1 MENSFTVDDED
12 TGKRL
17 DVYLAEQVDELTRSY
32 IQKLIS
38 ERMATVN
45 SQPARANCRLKPGDL
60 VCLQTPELEALEVVA
75 EPVALDIY
83 YEDADVVVV
92 NKPRG
97 MVVHP
102 AEGNY
107 SGTLVNALLY
117 HCRDLSGINGV
128 MRPGIVHR
136 LDKDTSGLLV
146 AAKNDAAH
154 ASLAQQFKDR
164 QVNRRYLALVHGRVR
179 EKAGEVDAPIGRDP
193 RDRQRMAVVQKNGK
207 QAVTT
212 YRVLGRYHG
221 YTYLELKLKT
231 GRTHQI
237 RVHMSFIG
245 YPVVGDPKYG
255 PARDHFNLDGQFLH
269 AGLLGFS
276 HPRSGR
282 YLEFKAPLPKVLQDV
297 LDHLTPEEACEPGE

>member
-1 MENSFTVDDED
+1 MENSFAVNDED
-12 TGKRL
+12 AGKRL
-17 DVYLAEQVDELTRSY
+17 DVYLAEQVEELTRSY
-32 IQKLIS
+32 IQKLIAES
-38 ERMATVN
+38 MATVN

-60 VCLQTPELEALEVVA
+60 VSLYVPPLEPLQVVA
-75 EPVALDIY
+75 EPVPLDIY

-107 SGTLVNALLY
+107 AGTLVNALLY

-128 MRPGIVHR
+128 LRPGIVHR
-136 LDKDTSGLLV
+136 IDKDTSGLIV

-193 RDRQRMAVVQKNGK
+193 KDRQKMAVVQRNSK
-207 QAVTT
+207 QAITT

-221 YTYLELKLKT
+221 YTYLDLKLKT

-245 YPVVGDPKYG
+245 HPVVGDPKYG
-255 PARDHFNLDGQFLH
+255 PARAHFNLDGQFLH
-269 AGLLGFS
+269 AELLGFN
-276 HPRSGR
+276 HPINGQ
-282 YLEFKAPLPKVLQDV
+282 YLEFKAPLPEVLQRI
-297 LDHLTPEEACEPGE
+297 LDQLTPEEASESGE

>member
-12 TGKRL
+12 VGKRL
-17 DVYLAEQVDELTRSY
+17 DVFISEQMDELSRSY
-32 IQKLIS
+32 IQKLITEGMS
-38 ERMATVN
+38 QVN
-45 SQPARANCRLKPGDL
+45 FQPARANYRLKKGDL
-60 VCLQTPELEALEVVA
+60 ASLRVPELETLEVVA
-75 EPVALDIY
+75 EPIALDIY
-83 YEDADVVVV
+83 YEDADVIVV

-117 HCRDLSGINGV
+117 HCHDLSGINGV

-136 LDKDTSGLLV
+136 LDKDTSGLIV

-154 ASLAQQFKDR
+154 AFLAQQFKDR

-207 QAVTT
+207 HAVTT

-221 YTYLELKLKT
+221 YTYLDLKLKT

-245 YPVVGDPKYG
+245 HPVVGDPKYG
-255 PARDHFNLDGQFLH
+255 PARAHFNLDGQFLH

-276 HPRSGR
+276 HPRSGQ
-282 YLEFKAPLPKVLQDV
+282 YLEFKAPLPEVLQHV
-297 LDHLTPEEACEPGE
+297 LDHLTPEEVSEPGE

>member
-1 MENSFTVDDED
+1 MENSFAVNDED

-17 DVYLAEQVDELTRSY
+17 DVYLTEQVEELTRSY
-32 IQKLIS
+32 IQKLIAES
-38 ERMATVN
+38 MATVN

-60 VCLQTPELEALEVVA
+60 VSLNVPELVPLEVVA
-75 EPVALDIY
+75 EPVPLDIY

-128 MRPGIVHR
+128 LRPGIVHR
-136 LDKDTSGLLV
+136 IDKDTSGLIV

-179 EKAGEVDAPIGRDP
+179 EKKGEVDAPIGRDP
-193 RDRQRMAVVQKNGK
+193 KDRQKMAVIQRNGK
-207 QAVTT
+207 QAITT
-212 YRVLGRYHG
+212 YRVIGRYHG
-221 YTYLELKLKT
+221 YTYLDLKLKT

-237 RVHMSFIG
+237 RVHMAFIG
-245 YPVVGDPKYG
+245 HPVVGDPKYG
-255 PARDHFNLDGQFLH
+255 PTRAHFNLDGQFLH
-269 AGLLGFS
+269 AELLGFN
-276 HPRSGR
+276 HPVSGQ
-282 YLEFKAPLPKVLQDV
+282 YLEFKAPLPEVLQHV
-297 LDHLTPEEACEPGE
+297 LDQLTPEETRDAGE

>member
-1 MENSFTVDDED
+1 MENSFAVDDED
-12 TGKRL
+12 AGKRL
-17 DVYLAEQVDELTRSY
+17 DVYLAEQVEELTRSY

-38 ERMATVN
+38 EMMATVN
-45 SQPARANCRLKPGDL
+45 SQPARANCRLKTGDL
-60 VCLQTPELEALEVVA
+60 VRLQVPDLEALEVIA
-75 EPVALDIY
+75 EPIALDIY

-136 LDKDTSGLLV
+136 LDKDTSGLIV

-164 QVNRRYLALVHGRVR
+164 QVNRFYRALVHGRVK
-179 EKAGEVDAPIGRDP
+179 EKSGEVDAPIGRDP

-212 YRVLGRYHG
+212 YRVLGRYNG
-221 YTYLELKLKT
+221 YTYLDLKLRT

-237 RVHMSFIG
+237 RVHMSYIG

-255 PARDHFNLDGQFLH
+255 PTRAHFNLDGQFLH
-269 AGLLGFS
+269 AELLGFS
-276 HPRSGR
+276 HPRSGQH
-282 YLEFKAPLPKVLQDV
+282 LEFKAPLPEVLQNV
-297 LDHLTPEEACEPGE
+297 LKHLTPEEACEPGE